1 MCISVFTCIVRRHSV
16 VALSWALVGGVATNA
31 SAQVAFEDVS
41 VAAGFGAA
49 ATETWGASWGDLNG
63 DHYPDLFINN
73 HRQRAKLYLNNR
85 DGTFSDVSK
94 KVDLSKTPGW
104 IGGRANVDTHAAA
117 FADFDNDGDQDLYE
131 SVASSDDRLHINDA
145 GLLTD
150 RTTNYEVDQLDTAQP
165 ARMYSWISMAMAC
178 WTWRRCP

>member
-1 MCISVFTCIVRRHSV
+1 M
-16 VALSWALVGGVATNA
+16 
-31 SAQVAFEDVS
+31 
-41 VAAGFGAA
+41 
-49 ATETWGASWGDLNG
+49 GASWGDLNG

-94 KVDLSKTPGW
+94 IVDLSKTPGW
-104 IGGRANVDTHAAA
+104 IGGRANVDTHAAT

-150 RTTNYEVDQLDTAQP
+150 RTTIYEVDQLDHSATRQNVFLDFNGDGLLD
-165 ARMYSWISMAMAC
+165 MASLSLNRPSFAPQLPNGKIRP
-178 WTWRRCP
+178 WTGA